1 MFYAWMADL
10 RNIIEEDKEHS
21 LVGLL
26 NITLELGVSLPF
38 CEWKEQCYRPFVR
51 YEGFIDF

>member
-10 RNIIEEDKEHS
+10 RNIIEEGAENS
-21 LVGLL
+21 LLGLL

-51 YEGFIDF
+51 YEGFIDY